1 MISLAQSIAILI
13 AYANIAILDCMVM
26 IMEFEFL
33 LGTDDVIIRVNS
45 YTEGEFLF
53 DVLEQNDEQII
64 FDHDSVGS
72 DWVDKIEREF
82 LRICE
87 NDRIENDE

>member
-1 MISLAQSIAILI
+1 
-13 AYANIAILDCMVM
+13 
-26 IMEFEFL
+26 MEFEFL

-45 YTEGEFLF
+45 YTEDEFLF
-53 DVLEQNDEQII
+53 GVLEQNDEQII
-64 FDHDSVGS
+64 FDHDSVS
-72 DWVDKIEREF
+72 AYWVEKIEREF

>member
-1 MISLAQSIAILI
+1 LISLAQPIAILI
-13 AYANIAILDCMVM
+13 EYANIAILDCTGAV
-26 IMEFEFL
+26 MEFEFL

-45 YTEGEFLF
+45 YTEDEFLF
-53 DVLEQNDEQII
+53 GVLEQNDEQII
-64 FDHDSVGS
+64 FDHDSVGAY
-72 DWVDKIEREF
+72 WVEKIEREF